1 MTIRFEPVPPL
12 DAIRALQL
20 RGGQLDP
27 SFSWLDQWQRDHA
40 AMFTVA
46 KSTGYDILGDIFA
59 ALEKALSEGRTF
71 RDFASE
77 LTPLLRAKGWWGRR
91 MMLDPQTGEI
101 VAARLGSA
109 RRLRTIFDANMRVS
123 YASGHWANIE
133 RHKTRRPWLRYVAIL
148 DDATRPTHRARH
160 NLVLKVDDPYWD
172 HWAPPCGWNCRC
184 TLQSLSDRDVARL
197 KRDGE
202 RLVFTPPPLDFRP
215 FVNKRTG
222 EVLEVPDGIDP
233 GWDYNPGKAG
243 WRAVLE
249 AAQVKID
256 MGGP

>member
-1 MTIRFEPVPPL
+1 MTLTFEPVPPL

-20 RGGQLDP
+20 RGGKLDP

-46 KSTGYDILGDIFA
+46 KSAGYDMLGDIFS
-59 ALEKALSEGRTF
+59 ALEQALSEGKTF
-71 RDFASE
+71 REFAAG
-77 LTPLLRAKGWWGRR
+77 LTPLLQAKGWWGRR
-91 MMLDPQTGEI
+91 MVLDPETGEI
-101 VAARLGSA
+101 VAAQLGSA

-133 RHKTRRPWLRYVAIL
+133 RNKATRPWLRYVAIL

-160 NLVLKVDDPYWD
+160 NLVLPVDDPYWD

-184 TLQSLSDRDVARL
+184 TLQNLSDRDIARL
-197 KRDGE
+197 KSDGE
-202 RLVFTPPPLDFRP
+202 RLIFIPPPLDFRP
-215 FVNKRTG
+215 YVNKRTG
-222 EVLEVPDGIDP
+222 EVTEVPAGIDP

-243 WRAVLE
+243 WSAVLE
-249 AAQVKID
+249 AAGAKID
-256 MGGP
+256 AASP